1 MKLYH
6 GTSKEFLESI
16 EEDGLDAPSYWGTRD
31 QAEEYAASYGENG
44 VILVADI
51 DPDDLKASVYVAQ
64 AMYDDSQIDVM
75 PDEDDLAYSLENLG
89 GVTCHATVHHFDIEE
104 LAPAKS
110 FSPGM
115 GM

>member
-6 GTSKEFLESI
+6 GTSKELLESI
-16 EEDGLDAPSYWGTRD
+16 EEDGVDAPSYWGTRD
-31 QAEEYAASYGENG
+31 QAEGYAGSYGENG

-64 AMYDDSQIDVM
+64 AMYEDSQIDVM
-75 PDEDDLAYSLENLG
+75 PDEDDLAYSLEFLG
-89 GVTCHATVHHFDIEE
+89 GVTCHATVHHFDVEE
-104 LAPAKS
+104 AAPAE
-110 FSPGM
+110 SPSPSM